1 MSRIAKQLSSPGML
15 IALLAL
21 IAAVAGTAVAGQLA
35 GKSALSKKEKKQTRN
50 IATGVIQGLAP
61 GLSVRQA
68 ANADKVNGVGEGAI
82 TLSRSGSDDSCDP
95 FGSSTFTDCVGVD
108 LNLPRTA
115 RVLLVATGGQT
126 TFSAA
131 PAHGDCRLEVD
142 DSPGAV
148 PGLNVISPGE
158 ITANT
163 TNNERGNGFAYT
175 AVTEVL
181 GAGVHTFELSCDE
194 DDPDTEIDDS
204 SITATMIGSA

>member
-1 MSRIAKQLSSPGML
+1 MSRIAKQLSSPGMV

-61 GLSVRQA
+61 GLSVKQA
-68 ANADKVNGVGEGAI
+68 ANADQVNGVSEAAI
-82 TLSRSGSDDSCDP
+82 TLSRSGSDPSCDP
-95 FGSSTFTDCVGVD
+95 FSSGNFTDCVGVD
-108 LNLPRTA
+108 LTLPRTA

-126 TFSAA
+126 SFAA
-131 PAHGDCRLEVD
+131 PPTDGDCRLEVD
-142 DSPGAV
+142 DSTGPV
-148 PGLNVISPGE
+148 PGLNEISPGE

-163 TNNERGNGFAYT
+163 LNNERGNGFAYT
-175 AVTEVL
+175 AVTDVL
-181 GAGVHTFELSCDE
+181 GPSTHRFELSCDE
-194 DDPDTEIDDS
+194 DDADVEIDDS